1 MDELR
6 PYLETMGVNLDIVDF
21 LYEQA
26 QTVININGKEEEDDD
41 EGELLCDCEFT
52 LAYGTKILL
61 HNRIC
66 LDSQA
71 KMARHD
77 TRKNHTADDK
87 QQRQIEGKPQKR
99 R

>member
-1 MDELR
+1 MKLA
-6 PYLETMGVNLDIVDF
+6 GVNLDIVDF

-61 HNRIC
+61 HNTKLRLKKGYKWITW
-66 LDSQA
+66 A
-71 KMARHD
+71 
-77 TRKNHTADDK
+77 
-87 QQRQIEGKPQKR
+87 E
-99 R
+99 